1 MLSLK
6 SCEDVVARSLTGR
19 AVPHPGSAV
28 KETLLEIISAGLRKT
43 QFKFSKSRKTCQQLL
58 TPPFMYLFSIT
69 IFLGG
74 GGVGGGKCDKRG
86 FPTGSNLYS
95 LPSMKFRKRF
105 ASIYSLII

>member
-19 AVPHPGSAV
+19 AVPHRDSAV
-28 KETLLEIISAGLRKT
+28 KETLFEIISAGLRKT

-69 IFLGG
+69 IFFWG
-74 GGVGGGKCDKRG
+74 GGVGVGGVTKGAFLLAATCIAY
-86 FPTGSNLYS
+86 L
-95 LPSMKFRKRF
+95 
-105 ASIYSLII
+105 A